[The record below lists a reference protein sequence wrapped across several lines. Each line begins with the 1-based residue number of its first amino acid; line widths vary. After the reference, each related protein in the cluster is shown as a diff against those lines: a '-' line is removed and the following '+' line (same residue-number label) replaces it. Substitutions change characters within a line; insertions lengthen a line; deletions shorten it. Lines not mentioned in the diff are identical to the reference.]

1 MSVSRAWSGRSLAVA
16 VSCEGKEMR
25 VLQEGNGRKR
35 RSVGIRKQ
43 KNKNHA
49 GIAVA
54 YGICAFVVCEV
65 ESG

>member
-1 MSVSRAWSGRSLAVA
+1 
-16 VSCEGKEMR
+16 MR

-49 GIAVA
+49 GIAVD